1 MSDISLQLAI
11 KEENSIIFKRSVRK
25 LLDSTFVLRERDE
38 KFYNFLARESNRQD
52 VSAYLR
58 VIGFDLFL
66 DTKAGVAMLA
76 ASEDDADTVG
86 LKRANV
92 VTFTTLQYH
101 LLLVLWKTY
110 LEGVGYNEGVF
121 VSKGDLIDK
130 IKSYGINLV
139 KSDLNTALKLFK
151 KYSLINYS
159 DADESKEEALE
170 IRLYPSLQ
178 FGWDLP
184 QFKTAVEEYLL
195 EDEQETD
202 DEMAVGVQEDEEE

>member
-1 MSDISLQLAI
+1 MSDTSLQLAI

-25 LLDSTFVLRERDE
+25 LLDGTFVLRERDE
-38 KFYNFLARESNRQD
+38 RFYNFLARESNRQD

-58 VIGFDLFL
+58 LIGFDILL
-66 DTKAGVAMLA
+66 DTKSGVAMLV

-139 KSDLNTALKLFK
+139 KSDLNTALRLFR

-159 DADESKEEALE
+159 DADEGKEDME

-184 QFKTAVEEYLL
+184 QFKTAVDEYLR
-195 EDEQETD
+195 EDEQEIA
-202 DEMAVGVQEDEEE
+202 DEMAVVVQEDEEE

>member
-58 VIGFDLFL
+58 AIGFELLL
-66 DTKAGVAMLA
+66 DTKAGVAMLV

-184 QFKTAVEEYLL
+184 QFKTAVEEYLQA
-195 EDEQETD
+195 DEQETD

>member
-1 MSDISLQLAI
+1 MSDISLQLSI

-25 LLDSTFVLRERDE
+25 LLDGTFVLRERDE
-38 KFYNFLARESNRQD
+38 RFYNFLARESNRQD

-58 VIGFDLFL
+58 VIGFDILL
-66 DTKAGVAMLA
+66 DTKAGVAMLV

-101 LLLVLWKTY
+101 LLLVLWKMY

-121 VSKGDLIDK
+121 VSKGDLIDR
-130 IKSYGINLV
+130 IKSFGINLV
-139 KSDLNTALKLFK
+139 KGDFNNALKLFK

-159 DADESKEEALE
+159 DADEGMEDAME

-184 QFKTAVEEYLL
+184 QFKTAVDEYLKADTQETAV
-195 EDEQETD
+195 EDE
-202 DEMAVGVQEDEEE
+202 AVAQEDEDE